1 MNLATV
7 YRREGAK
14 IKNSLFARNAGW
26 MFLGQG
32 LAVVSQG
39 VYFILLARLL
49 GVLEYGIFGGAFAM
63 VMIVANYCALG
74 SHSVFLR
81 YVSADHSRYALYWGN
96 ILLTTLSVGSLV
108 SLLVIGVG
116 PLLAHSYSQ
125 SMLAWIAIANCL
137 CAQLTLAAGR
147 VFQTFE
153 QMRTTALLNLLTNLL
168 RTLAAIVLLI
178 GWHRA
183 TAGQWAFAAMLVS
196 LVATVVAVW
205 VVRRRYGPAEFSLRL
220 ARDRAGEGLVFALC
234 YSTSG
239 FYNDLDKAMLGH
251 YGMNVA
257 NGIYTMAYRAVDV
270 CTMPLYAIQAAAF
283 PRFFKKGEATGLGS
297 TASYALKILK
307 RTAPY
312 GALAAAAM
320 FLSAPLIPWVLGSG
334 FRESTEALR
343 WLCLLPLFRSFHISA
358 GDAIAGGGH
367 VPVRLA
373 TQSVAAVFNF
383 AVNLYLIPRYSWH
396 GAAWSSLATDGLLA
410 ILNWAVLL
418 AMAERARKEKEI
430 YD

>member
-1 MNLATV
+1 
-7 YRREGAK
+7 
-14 IKNSLFARNAGW
+14 
-26 MFLGQG
+26 
-32 LAVVSQG
+32 
-39 VYFILLARLL
+39 
-49 GVLEYGIFGGAFAM
+49 
-63 VMIVANYCALG
+63 
-74 SHSVFLR
+74 
-81 YVSADHSRYALYWGN
+81 VSADHSRYALYWGN
-96 ILLTTLSVGSLV
+96 VLLTTLSVGSLAT
-108 SLLVIGVG
+108 LLVIGVG

-125 SMLAWIAIANCL
+125 SMLAWIAVANCL
-137 CAQLTLAAGR
+137 FAQLTLAAGR

-168 RTLAAIVLLI
+168 RTLAAAILLI

-183 TAGQWAFAAMLVS
+183 TAGQWAFAAMLAS

-205 VVRRRYGPAEFSLRL
+205 VVRRRYGPAEFSVRL

-283 PRFFKKGEATGLGS
+283 PRFFKKGEVEGLGS
-297 TASYALKILK
+297 TAGYALKILK

-312 GALAAAAM
+312 GALASAAM
-320 FLSAPLIPWVLGSG
+320 FLVAPLIPWVLGSG
-334 FRESTEALR
+334 FSESTEALR

-410 ILNWAVLL
+410 ILNWTVLL
-418 AMAERARKEKEI
+418 AMAERARNKWEFQ
-430 YD
+430 